1 MSRVDKV
8 KNDEIIS
15 SGYNGAPRGLQS
27 CLDLKHCYRENS
39 ERGLDYSIC
48 SSLHA
53 EMNAI
58 ISASRRDM
66 IDADIYIVGIEVDT
80 KSYVENPAPCS
91 LCKRMIINSGISK
104 VFVRISSRKYNIIE
118 VNDWEL
124 KDIIGGY

>member
-1 MSRVDKV
+1 
-8 KNDEIIS
+8 
-15 SGYNGAPRGLQS
+15 
-27 CLDLKHCYRENS
+27 
-39 ERGLDYSIC
+39 
-48 SSLHA
+48 
-53 EMNAI
+53 MNAI

-66 IDADIYIVGIEVDT
+66 INADIYIVGIEVDT